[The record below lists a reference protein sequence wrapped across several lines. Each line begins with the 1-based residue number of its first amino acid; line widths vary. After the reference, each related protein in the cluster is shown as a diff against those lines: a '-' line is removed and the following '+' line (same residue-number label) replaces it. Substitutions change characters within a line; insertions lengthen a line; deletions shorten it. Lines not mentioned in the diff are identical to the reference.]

1 MKVLLLYDYPPAPSG
16 LATQGHLLER
26 GLKTHGVEVFS
37 CHFESDAEKEWYYR
51 WFAPDIVVGVGYWG
65 HLPHLVL
72 HPQRYG
78 RLAVPWLVADGYVA
92 DYHDTLNAL
101 PLILVTSD
109 WVKQVYARD
118 GVTTANMETLP
129 VGCDTDAFIPR
140 EHSESAVAAV
150 RASFGIAPDEVLLL
164 TVGGDAASKGAQE
177 VMQALAL
184 IADRAPKWRYVCKVW
199 NQPRTEQQNIL
210 DMQLARC
217 LGLERAITYASGCFS
232 RNYMPYLLAACDIYA
247 APARL
252 EGFGMPQVEAG
263 ACCRP
268 VLGIKAMA
276 MLETLVHGQTGFLA
290 RVAQEVRVK
299 ETVLADHGR
308 DRRVVFRRPRIAD
321 YRASVHDL
329 AKYLLALMGD
339 EPLRRRMGEAGRRRV
354 VERYDY
360 RTVARQFI
368 ELIQQKLGLT

>member
-26 GLKTHGVEVFS
+26 GLQAHGVDVHS

-51 WFAPDIVVGVGYWG
+51 WFSPDVVVGVGYWG
-65 HLPHLVL
+65 HVPHLVL
-72 HPQRYG
+72 HPQRFG
-78 RLAVPWLVADGYVA
+78 QLAVPWLVADGFVA
-92 DYHDTLNAL
+92 DYHAVLNAL

-109 WVKQVYARD
+109 WVKHVYARD
-118 GVTTANMETLP
+118 GVATDNMETLP

-140 EHSESAVAAV
+140 SRRDPAVEAV
-150 RASFGIAPDEVLLL
+150 RASFNVAPDEVLLL

-184 IADRAPKWRYVCKVW
+184 MANRAPKWRYVCKVW
-199 NQPRTEQQNIL
+199 SQPRTDQQNLL
-210 DMQLARC
+210 DMQLAKR
-217 LGLERAITYASGCFS
+217 LGIERFITYASGSCS

-263 ACCRP
+263 ACGRP
-268 VLGIKAMA
+268 VVGIKAMA
-276 MLETLVHGQTGFLA
+276 MLETLVHGQTAFLA
-290 RVAQEVRVK
+290 RVAQEVRLK
-299 ETVLADHGR
+299 ETVLADQGTG
-308 DRRVVFRRPRIAD
+308 RRVVFRRPRIAD

-339 EPLRRRMGEAGRRRV
+339 EPLRRRLGEAGRARV

-360 RTVARQFI
+360 RMVAAQFI
-368 ELIQQKLGLT
+368 RLMQEKLGLS